1 MNPNITPEVAAKN
14 ADLHRQLEAAAGT
27 TGRLAI
33 GVWPIVRIQGWGLLP
48 FSASSKAHY
57 FLRGTETFEGG
68 RFVYSNCGVRGAE
81 TAQIPLLVP
90 GTFPRC
96 QRCAQSLSHAK
107 RFS

>member
-1 MNPNITPEVAAKN
+1 MAPTPEQIAEAN
-14 ADLHRQLEAAAGT
+14 ADLHRQLEAKAMH
-27 TGRLAI
+27 LAI
-33 GVWPIVRIQGWGLLP
+33 GVWPIVRTQGWGLLP
-48 FSASSKAHY
+48 FCARSKAHY

-68 RFVYSNCGVRGAE
+68 RFVYSNCGMRGAE
-81 TAQIPLLVP
+81 TVQVPLLVP